1 MSPFAVGKPSVFVSM
16 CTSDIHMFVVVLFVN
31 GLQNYLKDGSVIELY
46 HKPTMTSLCLK
57 EGGEV
62 TGVQMSDMGSE
73 CLCVHK
79 CVYVCVATFCPF
91 FSLPDLL

>member
-1 MSPFAVGKPSVFVSM
+1 MSPFAVGRPSVFVSM
-16 CTSDIHMFVVVLFVN
+16 CTSDIHMFVAAPFVN

-62 TGVQMSDMGSE
+62 TGVQMEDMGSE
-73 CLCVHK
+73 CLCVT
-79 CVYVCVATFCPF
+79 CVCICGHF
-91 FSLPDLL
+91 LPIL